1 MDFKS
6 AKLWQ
11 IYSAI
16 ATVVV
21 ACLIVA
27 IILVNKGEETS
38 SMVKENEEEESKTQ
52 IVLNEDLILTGTV
65 ENLNNVNF
73 YYGRMLY
80 QDKKAIAYIM
90 LNNESDTEKV
100 SPRTVTVELLNKQ
113 GKVIAKND
121 AQMGEISNDMGQ
133 TELMAEFDMAE
144 PQIIYDLRITAK
156 AENESTQ
163 GKTEEEPKVEENK
176 NTVEEQK
183 TEE

>member
-16 ATVVV
+16 ATAVIV
-21 ACLIVA
+21 CLIVA
-27 IILVNKGEETS
+27 IILVNKGEEAS
-38 SMVKENEEEESKTQ
+38 SMIKENEEEESKTQ

-65 ENLNNVNF
+65 ENLNNVKF

-100 SPRTVTVELLNKQ
+100 SPRTVTVELIDKQ

-121 AQMGEISNDMGQ
+121 AQMEEISNDMGQ
-133 TELMAEFDMAE
+133 TELMAEFDMTE

-156 AENESTQ
+156 AEAQEQTNT
-163 GKTEEEPKVEENK
+163 VEENK
-176 NTVEEQK
+176 NTIEEQK